1 MSESAVT
8 APISLTILREL
19 SSFPE
24 TPPPPQEM
32 EYYITPLHMLSWPLV
47 DFFPGDFGWFFFA
60 FLSILSCRISH
71 FQSCECFLFLVFW
84 LLYYLCLKLV
94 GLGTLTTIGGE

>member
-1 MSESAVT
+1 MT